1 MAAQAPPYSL
11 ADTWLLNHRVNLTL
25 LDQLSE
31 EQLAVTGNPRARNI
45 AQQIAHLHN
54 VRRTWLE
61 VRNPAA
67 AKALPKLRDA
77 PPTRSALKEALDASA
92 KAIADMLVEA
102 QASGKIKGFKL
113 GPLAFLGYI
122 LAHEAHHRG
131 QILLHLTDLSLR
143 SETGFD
149 DKRLTG

>member
-1 MAAQAPPYSL
+1 
-11 ADTWLLNHRVNLTL
+11 VNLKL

-31 EQLAVTGNPRARNI
+31 EQLAVTSNPRARNI

-61 VRNPAA
+61 LQNPAA
-67 AKALPKLRDA
+67 SKALPKLGDA
-77 PPTRSALKEALDASA
+77 PLTRSALEEALDASA
-92 KAIADMLVEA
+92 KALADMLVEA
-102 QASGKIKGFKL
+102 QASGKIKGFKR

-131 QILLHLTDLSLR
+131 QILLHLKHA
-143 SETGFD
+143 GKPFD
-149 DKRLTG
+149 RAASYALWEWDKI